1 MLQPELKFRRDKIR
15 YLMAQQGIDAALIAC
30 NVNLLYTYGEIVN
43 GYLYLPLHSPA
54 LLFVKRPNNIVGE
67 FVFPIR
73 KPEQIVDL
81 LKENG
86 IPVASKIMLEGGEL
100 PYADYMRLASLFPE
114 SEVVDG
120 TAIIREARSVKT
132 PLEIELFRR
141 SAALHARAYSK
152 IPDVYHPGMTD
163 RELSVEVE
171 RLMRLEG
178 CLGIFRVFGQSMEI
192 FMGSVLAGDNAAT
205 PSPYDF
211 ALGGKGLDPS
221 LPGGMNGTL
230 LKEGYSKIALLEA
243 QISQLET
250 ENRNLLTQIA
260 NASVE
265 EAPALRQQHNVNKT
279 KIDNLKKE
287 LATWQ
292 QQLADIQNAKSEAAN
307 DNATSTDDYYRIP
320 AIMQD
325 VKSAYNLTWQ
335 GAGSWNGYTYV
346 RTATMPNING
356 IITFKATLSIAR
368 KPKYFLGIKIH
379 RAILQISWE
388 LTSEYTDT
396 QVVDVL
402 TLDPNASDEEKT
414 RQVNSRISE
423 IAQEFPSCSITTE
436 YAKSEATQTADNDDV
451 IHLLWSSDRLEIA
464 REVDSRITKIYA
476 DLVSLEKMMHYKRSI
491 IDVLK
496 DILPSIDADQ
506 GRRRTLIEECYE
518 RWRENADPNRG
529 NGEDNENEN

>member
-230 LKEGYSKIALLEA
+230 LKEGYSVMVDIGGNFYGYMCDMSRVFSIGKLNDEA
-243 QISQLET
+243 YAGRYVET
-250 ENRNLLTQIA
+250 YMETKSRRRMEDDLRRKGVDRSCI
-260 NASVE
+260 E
-265 EAPALRQQHNVNKT
+265 EAFCTVQEADGLQNEEAM
-279 KIDNLKKE
+279 IKE
-287 LATWQ
+287 LLRKKHFDAKQ
-292 QQLADIQNAKSEAAN
+292 ADLKEKRRIQAFLYRKGFSPDKIRKAMNC
-307 DNATSTDDYYRIP
+307 DDLEEG
-320 AIMQD
+320 D
-325 VKSAYNLTWQ
+325 
-335 GAGSWNGYTYV
+335 
-346 RTATMPNING
+346 
-356 IITFKATLSIAR
+356 
-368 KPKYFLGIKIH
+368 
-379 RAILQISWE
+379 SWE
-388 LTSEYTDT
+388 
-396 QVVDVL
+396 
-402 TLDPNASDEEKT
+402 
-414 RQVNSRISE
+414 
-423 IAQEFPSCSITTE
+423 
-436 YAKSEATQTADNDDV
+436 
-451 IHLLWSSDRLEIA
+451 
-464 REVDSRITKIYA
+464 
-476 DLVSLEKMMHYKRSI
+476 
-491 IDVLK
+491 
-496 DILPSIDADQ
+496 
-506 GRRRTLIEECYE
+506 
-518 RWRENADPNRG
+518 
-529 NGEDNENEN
+529 